1 MRRAVGAPAVAPFG
15 RMLLMQ
21 TWSRLLWFWRIPAWT
36 VSSLAMPVF
45 FFTFF
50 GLRFAHLT
58 DAGGFSV
65 GSYFLASFGAYA
77 VGQVMVF
84 SFGIGVSTERML
96 KQDLLMRATPLPP
109 IVHLLA
115 RSLSALL
122 FALVALIGL
131 IVYGIVVGGI
141 REDLSVWATV
151 VVRLLAGS
159 LPFIALGFAIGYL
172 AGNAAPAVANL
183 IYVPLS
189 FASGLFIP
197 VSQLPS
203 FARSGTVSPH
213 YQQVAPY
220 LPTTLR
226 PARLECDRRVIGARS
241 HEPHLAHG
249 VHGAVPGSRSQGL
262 PAGGAAEVRMMPLL
276 RTRVCRH
283 PKFFPQRGAIF
294 RCLPPHNRW

>member
-50 GLRFAHLT
+50 GLRFAHLI

-203 FARSGTVSPH
+203 FA
-213 YQQVAPY
+213 QQVAPY
-220 LPTTLR
+220 LPTYHYGQL
-226 PARLECDRRVIGARS
+226 AWSAIGAPS
-241 HEPHLAHG
+241 EPVATSLAWLTAYMALFLAL
-249 VHGAVPGSRSQGL
+249 AVRAYRREEQQ
-262 PAGGAAEVRMMPLL
+262 
-276 RTRVCRH
+276 
-283 PKFFPQRGAIF
+283 KFG
-294 RCLPPHNRW
+294 

>member
-1 MRRAVGAPAVAPFG
+1 
-15 RMLLMQ
+15 
-21 TWSRLLWFWRIPAWT
+21 
-36 VSSLAMPVF
+36 MPVF

-131 IVYGIVVGGI
+131 IVYGVVVGGI

-159 LPFIALGFAIGYL
+159 LPFIALGFAIGPRWQCRPGGGESHL
-172 AGNAAPAVANL
+172 RAAGVCL
-183 IYVPLS
+183 
-189 FASGLFIP
+189 GLFIP

-203 FARSGTVSPH
+203 FA
-213 YQQVAPY
+213 QQVAPY
-220 LPTTLR
+220 LPTYHYGQL
-226 PARLECDRRVIGARS
+226 AWSAIGAPS
-241 HEPHLAHG
+241 EPVAVSLAWLTAYM
-249 VHGAVPGSRSQGL
+249 VLFLAL
-262 PAGGAAEVRMMPLL
+262 AL
-276 RTRVCRH
+276 RAYRREEEQ
-283 PKFFPQRGAIF
+283 KFG
-294 RCLPPHNRW
+294 

>member
-141 REDLSVWATV
+141 REELSVWATV
-151 VVRLLAGS
+151 IVRLLAGS

-183 IYVPLS
+183 VYVPLS

-203 FARSGTVSPH
+203 FA
-213 YQQVAPY
+213 QQVAPY
-220 LPTTLR
+220 LPTYHYGQL
-226 PARLECDRRVIGARS
+226 AWSAIGAS
-241 HEPHLAHG
+241 SEPVATSLTWLAAYM
-249 VHGAVPGSRSQGL
+249 VLFLALAVRAYRREEQQ
-262 PAGGAAEVRMMPLL
+262 
-276 RTRVCRH
+276 
-283 PKFFPQRGAIF
+283 KFG
-294 RCLPPHNRW
+294 

>member
-21 TWSRLLWFWRIPAWT
+21 TWSRLLWFWRIPAWS
-36 VSSLAMPVF
+36 VSGLAMPVF

-50 GLRFAHLT
+50 GLSFVRLT
-58 DAGGFSV
+58 APDGFSP
-65 GSYFLASFGAYA
+65 GAYFLASFGAYT

-109 IVHLLA
+109 IVDLLA
-115 RSLSALL
+115 RILSAIL
-122 FALVALIGL
+122 FALVALVVL
-131 IVYGIVVGGI
+131 IAYGVIVGGV
-141 REDLSVWATV
+141 REDLDVWATV

-159 LPFIALGFAIGYL
+159 LPFIGLGLAIGYL

-183 IYVPLS
+183 IYLPLS

-203 FARSGTVSPH
+203 FA
-213 YQQVAPY
+213 QQVAPY
-220 LPTTLR
+220 LPTYHY
-226 PARLECDRRVIGARS
+226 GQ
-241 HEPHLAHG
+241 LAW
-249 VHGAVPGSRSQGL
+249 GAV
-262 PAGGAAEVRMMPLL
+262 GAPSEPMATSLAWL
-276 RTRVCRH
+276 
-283 PKFFPQRGAIF
+283 A
-294 RCLPPHNRW
+294 

>member
-1 MRRAVGAPAVAPFG
+1 MQLAPAVAPFG

-96 KQDLLMRATPLPP
+96 KQDLLVRATPLPP

-141 REDLSVWATV
+141 REEMSVWATV
-151 VVRLLAGS
+151 IVRLLAGS
-159 LPFIALGFAIGYL
+159 RR
-172 AGNAAPAVANL
+172 
-183 IYVPLS
+183 S
-189 FASGLFIP
+189 
-197 VSQLPS
+197 LPS
-203 FARSGTVSPH
+203 ASRSATSLAMLPRRWRISSTCRCRLPRGCSSRSRSSRRLPSKCTVSPH
-213 YQQVAPY
+213 
-220 LPTTLR
+220 LSLR
-226 PARLECDRRVIGARS
+226 PARLECDRLS
-241 HEPHLAHG
+241 SEPVATSLTWLAAYM
-249 VHGAVPGSRSQGL
+249 VLFLALAVRAYRREEQQ
-262 PAGGAAEVRMMPLL
+262 
-276 RTRVCRH
+276 
-283 PKFFPQRGAIF
+283 KFG
-294 RCLPPHNRW
+294 

>member
-1 MRRAVGAPAVAPFG
+1 MRRAGVAPAVAPFG

-131 IVYGIVVGGI
+131 IVYGVMVGGI
-141 REDLSVWATV
+141 REDLGVWAMV

-159 LPFIALGFAIGYL
+159 LPFITLGFAIGYL

-183 IYVPLS
+183 IYVPLA

-197 VSQLPS
+197 VAQLPS
-203 FARSGTVSPH
+203 FA
-213 YQQVAPY
+213 QQVAPY
-220 LPTTLR
+220 LPTYHYGQL
-226 PARLECDRRVIGARS
+226 AWSAIGAPA
-241 HEPHLAHG
+241 EPVATSLAWLTAYM
-249 VHGAVPGSRSQGL
+249 VLFLALAVRAYRREEEQ
-262 PAGGAAEVRMMPLL
+262 
-276 RTRVCRH
+276 
-283 PKFFPQRGAIF
+283 KFG
-294 RCLPPHNRW
+294 

>member
-1 MRRAVGAPAVAPFG
+1 MGHPWDELPATAAMTPVVELLAARKRYGAVEALRGVDLCIQPGEAVAPFG

-58 DAGGFSV
+58 DASGFSV

-109 IVHLLA
+109 LVHLLA
-115 RSLSALL
+115 RSLSAIL
-122 FALVALIGL
+122 FALVALVVL
-131 IVYGIVVGGI
+131 IAYGVIVGGI
-141 REDLSVWATV
+141 REDLDVWVTV

-159 LPFIALGFAIGYL
+159 LPFMGLGL
-172 AGNAAPAVANL
+172 A
-183 IYVPLS
+183 
-189 FASGLFIP
+189 
-197 VSQLPS
+197 
-203 FARSGTVSPH
+203 
-213 YQQVAPY
+213 
-220 LPTTLR
+220 
-226 PARLECDRRVIGARS
+226 
-241 HEPHLAHG
+241 
-249 VHGAVPGSRSQGL
+249 
-262 PAGGAAEVRMMPLL
+262 
-276 RTRVCRH
+276 
-283 PKFFPQRGAIF
+283 
-294 RCLPPHNRW
+294 

>member
-1 MRRAVGAPAVAPFG
+1 
-15 RMLLMQ
+15 MLLMQ

-58 DAGGFSV
+58 DASGFSV

-131 IVYGIVVGGI
+131 IAYGVVVGGI
-141 REDLSVWATV
+141 HEDLSVWAAV

-203 FARSGTVSPH
+203 FA
-213 YQQVAPY
+213 QQVAPY
-220 LPTTLR
+220 LPTYHYGQL
-226 PARLECDRRVIGARS
+226 AWSAIGAPS
-241 HEPHLAHG
+241 EPVATSLTWLTAYMVLFLVLAIR
-249 VHGAVPGSRSQGL
+249 AYRREERQ
-262 PAGGAAEVRMMPLL
+262 
-276 RTRVCRH
+276 
-283 PKFFPQRGAIF
+283 KFA
-294 RCLPPHNRW
+294 